1 MKKREILRASF
12 NTEDEHEKQLFL
24 HANKNSN
31 VSAYLK
37 RLIFLDMVG
46 KGTSLNEPQE
56 EIEKPEE
63 DDMSTFV

>member
-12 NTEDEHEKQLFL
+12 NLDDEHELEL
-24 HANKNSN
+24 YNHASKNSN

-46 KGTSLNEPQE
+46 RGESLVEPQDD
-56 EIEKPEE
+56 IQTVEE
-63 DDMSTFV
+63 DDMGTFI